1 MNELSNRLQTDLK
14 EAMRSADK
22 TRREVIRFLRADIHN
37 VEIERGHAL
46 SDDEITEVIMR
57 QIKQRR
63 DAIEQ
68 FARGGRQDL
77 VDAESA
83 QIDILETYLPP
94 QLSPAEVLDFAREV
108 VATTGASGLGDLGR
122 IIPVLRERLGP
133 RAAGN
138 VVAQAARTALTEQ
151 RDEASAS

>member
-108 VATTGASGLGDLGR
+108 VATSGASGLGDLGR
-122 IIPVLRERLGP
+122 IISVLRERLGP

>member
-1 MNELSNRLQTDLK
+1 MDDLSARLQSDLK
-14 EAMRSADK
+14 DAVRSSDK
-22 TRREVIRFLRADIHN
+22 TKRDVIRFLRAEIHN
-37 VEIERGHAL
+37 VEIEVGHAL
-46 SDDEITEVIMR
+46 TDDEITDVIVR

-63 DAIEQ
+63 DAIEL

-83 QIDILETYLPP
+83 QIEILETYLPP
-94 QLSPAEVLDFAREV
+94 QLSPSEVLEFAREV
-108 VATTGASGLGDLGR
+108 VASSGATGMSDLGR
-122 IIPVLRERLGP
+122 IIPILRERLGP

-151 RDEASAS
+151 RDEANAS

>member
-1 MNELSNRLQTDLK
+1 MNELSARLQTDLK
-14 EAMRSADK
+14 DAVRSSDK
-22 TRREVIRFLRADIHN
+22 TRRDVIRFLRADIHN

-46 SDDEITEVIMR
+46 SDDEITEVIVR

-63 DAIEQ
+63 DAIDQ

-77 VDAESA
+77 VDAETA
-83 QIDILETYLPP
+83 QITILETYLPP
-94 QLSPAEVLDFAREV
+94 QLSPSEVLEYAREV
-108 VATTGASGLGDLGR
+108 VASSGASGMSDLGR
-122 IIPVLRERLGP
+122 IIPILRERLGP

-151 RDEASAS
+151 RDEANAS

>member
-1 MNELSNRLQTDLK
+1 MNELSTRLQTDLK

-37 VEIERGHAL
+37 VEIERGHPL
-46 SDDEITEVIMR
+46 SDDEITDVIMR

>member
-1 MNELSNRLQTDLK
+1 MNELSTRLQTDLK

>member
-37 VEIERGHAL
+37 VEIERGHPL
-46 SDDEITEVIMR
+46 SDDEITDVIMR

>member
-1 MNELSNRLQTDLK
+1 MNELSARLQNDLK
-14 EAMRSADK
+14 EAVRSGDR
-22 TRREVIRFLRADIHN
+22 THRDVIRFLRSDVHN
-37 VEIERGHAL
+37 VEIERGHPL
-46 SDDEITEVIMR
+46 SDDEIIDVIMR

-63 DAIEQ
+63 DSIEQ

-77 VDAESA
+77 VDTESA

-94 QLSPAEVLDFAREV
+94 QLSPSEVLEFAREA
-108 VATTGASGLGDLGR
+108 VATSGASGLRDLGR
-122 IIPVLRERLGP
+122 IIPMLREQLGP

-151 RDEASAS
+151 RDEANAS

>member
-1 MNELSNRLQTDLK
+1 MNELSTRLQTDLK

-37 VEIERGHAL
+37 VEIERGHPL

>member
-1 MNELSNRLQTDLK
+1 MNELSARLQTDLK
-14 EAMRSADK
+14 DAVRSSDK
-22 TRREVIRFLRADIHN
+22 TRRDVIRFLRADIHN

-46 SDDEITEVIMR
+46 SDDEITEVIVR

-63 DAIEQ
+63 DAIDQ

-77 VDAESA
+77 VDAETA
-83 QIDILETYLPP
+83 QITILETNLTP
-94 QLSPAEVLDFAREV
+94 QLSPSEVLEYAREV
-108 VATTGASGLGDLGR
+108 VASSGASGMSDLGR
-122 IIPVLRERLGP
+122 IIPILRERLGP

-151 RDEASAS
+151 RDEANAS

>member
-1 MNELSNRLQTDLK
+1 MNDLSARLQTDLK
-14 EAMRSADK
+14 EAVRSGDR
-22 TRREVIRFLRADIHN
+22 TRRDVIRFLRADIHN

-46 SDDEITEVIMR
+46 SDGEITDVIMR

-63 DAIEQ
+63 DSIEQ

-77 VDAESA
+77 VDAEQG
-83 QIDILETYLPP
+83 QIAVLETYLPP
-94 QLSPAEVLDFAREV
+94 QLTPSEVLEFAREV
-108 VATTGASGLGDLGR
+108 VAESGASGLGDLGR
-122 IIPVLRERLGP
+122 VIPMLRERLGP

-151 RDEASAS
+151 RDEANAS

>member
-1 MNELSNRLQTDLK
+1 
-14 EAMRSADK
+14 
-22 TRREVIRFLRADIHN
+22 
-37 VEIERGHAL
+37 L

-108 VATTGASGLGDLGR
+108 VATSGASGLGDLGR